1 MKENFSFFCSWSGG
15 KDSSLSLYHAIQMGG
30 HPSYLLNMLREDGKR
45 SRSHGLTLNSLQKQA
60 KALGIPLV
68 TRSTSWDDYEANFIS
83 ALQEFREKGI
93 EVGVFGD
100 IDIEEHREWVE
111 RVCSYVKIKPCLP
124 LWKRPRKELLRE
136 LLDLG
141 FKATIVVIKEDKLDK
156 KFLGKTIDKEVIAE
170 LESIGIDLSGE
181 SGEYHTIVTD
191 GPIFSYP
198 INLEKKEKKSKDGY
212 WFLDISVL

>member
-1 MKENFSFFCSWSGG
+1 MQKNFSFFCSWSGG
-15 KDSSLSLYHAIQMGG
+15 KDSSLSLYHAIKMGG
-30 HPSYLLNMLREDGKR
+30 RPSYLLNMLREDGKR
-45 SRSHGLTLNSLQKQA
+45 SRSHGLTFDSLQKQA

-83 ALQEFREKGI
+83 ALQDFKKKGI
-93 EVGVFGD
+93 EIGVFGD
-100 IDIEEHREWVE
+100 IDIQEHREWVE

-124 LWKRPRKELLRE
+124 LWKRSRKELLRE

-141 FKATIVVIKEDKLDK
+141 FKATIIVIKEDKLDK
-156 KFLGKTIDKEVIAE
+156 KFLGKTLSKEVIAE
-170 LESIGIDLSGE
+170 LETTGIDLSGE

-191 GPIFSYP
+191 GPTFSYP